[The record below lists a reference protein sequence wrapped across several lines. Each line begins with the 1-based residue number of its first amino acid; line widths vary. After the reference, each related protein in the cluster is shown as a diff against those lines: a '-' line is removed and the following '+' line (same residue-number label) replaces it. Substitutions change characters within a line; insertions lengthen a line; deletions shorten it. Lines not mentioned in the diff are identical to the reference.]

1 MLNYI
6 LSRLTNS
13 LLDYQNYYGEYDAQV
28 IKESV
33 DIIAKEYSEEKIP
46 DGLTYPLEN
55 SIFVFLDSGL
65 PYKTVIV
72 LTLLVAML
80 AFAIDAYMMHAY
92 SVAAMT
98 GLSFCLS
105 LYLFLDKVKL
115 ALRYSFLTR
124 VYGYTLLINTI
135 YAKEHNENQIN
146 KQLQDIQ
153 LRIRKSVEGDV
164 ESGD

>member
-6 LSRLTNS
+6 LGRLTHS

-28 IKESV
+28 IKESI
-33 DIIAKEYSEEKIP
+33 DIISKEYSGDKST
-46 DGLTYPLEN
+46 DGFIYPVEN

-80 AFAIDAYMMHAY
+80 AFAIDAYMVQAY
-92 SVAAMT
+92 SVAAMM

-105 LYLFLDKVKL
+105 VYLLLDKIKL

-124 VYGYTLLINTI
+124 VYGYTLLISAI
-135 YAKEHNENQIN
+135 YAKEHNENQVN

-153 LRIRKSVEGDV
+153 LRIRKSVKGDV

>member
-1 MLNYI
+1 MLTYI
-6 LSRLTNS
+6 LNRLTQS
-13 LLDYQNYYGEYDAQV
+13 LLDNQNYYGEYDAQV
-28 IKESV
+28 IKDSV
-33 DIIAKEYSEEKIP
+33 DIIAKEYSEDKSSA
-46 DGLTYPLEN
+46 GFTYPLEN
-55 SIFVFLDSGL
+55 SIFVFLDYGL

-72 LTLLVAML
+72 LTFLVAML
-80 AFAIDAYMMHAY
+80 AFAIDAYMVQSY

-135 YAKEHNENQIN
+135 YAKEHNETQVN
-146 KQLQDIQ
+146 KQLQNIQ
-153 LRIRKSVEGDV
+153 LRIKKSVEGDV

>member
-1 MLNYI
+1 MLTYI
-6 LSRLTNS
+6 LTRLTNS
-13 LLDYQNYYGEYDAQV
+13 LLNYQNYYGESDAQV
-28 IKESV
+28 LKESV
-33 DIIAKEYSEEKIP
+33 DIIAKEYSEEKIA
-46 DGLTYPLEN
+46 DGFTYPLEN
-55 SIFVFLDSGL
+55 SIFLFLDYGL

-72 LTLLVAML
+72 LTLLIAML

-105 LYLFLDKVKL
+105 LYLFLDKIKL
-115 ALRYSFLTR
+115 ALRYSFLSR

-135 YAKEHNENQIN
+135 YAKEHNENQVN

-153 LRIRKSVEGDV
+153 LRIRKSVEGNMED
-164 ESGD
+164 GD

>member
-55 SIFVFLDSGL
+55 SIFLFLDYGL

-105 LYLFLDKVKL
+105 GYLLLDKIKL
-115 ALRYSFLTR
+115 ALRYSFLSR

-146 KQLQDIQ
+146 KQLHDIQ

>member
-6 LSRLTNS
+6 LSRLTQS
-13 LLDYQNYYGEYDAQV
+13 LLDYQNYYGELDAQ
-28 IKESV
+28 ILKESIE
-33 DIIAKEYSEEKIP
+33 IISKEYSEDKST
-46 DGLTYPLEN
+46 DGFTYPLEN

-65 PYKTVIV
+65 PYSTVIV
-72 LTLLVAML
+72 LTLMVAML
-80 AFAIDAYMMHAY
+80 AFAIDAYMVQAY

-105 LYLFLDKVKL
+105 VYLLLDKIKL

-124 VYGYTLLINTI
+124 VYGYTLLVSAI
-135 YAKEHNENQIN
+135 YAKEHNENQVN

-153 LRIRKSVEGDV
+153 LRIRKSVEGNM
-164 ESGD
+164 EEGD

>member
-1 MLNYI
+1 MLTYI
-6 LSRLTNS
+6 LTRLTNS

-28 IKESV
+28 LKESV
-33 DIIAKEYSEEKIP
+33 DVIAKEYSEEKIT
-46 DGLTYPLEN
+46 DGFTYPLEN
-55 SIFVFLDSGL
+55 SIFVFLDYGL

-80 AFAIDAYMMHAY
+80 AFAIDAYMVQSY
-92 SVAAMT
+92 SVAAMM

-105 LYLFLDKVKL
+105 GYLLLDKIKL

-135 YAKEHNENQIN
+135 YAKEHNENQVN

-153 LRIRKSVEGDV
+153 LRIKKSVEGDV

>member
-55 SIFVFLDSGL
+55 SIFLFLDYGL

-72 LTLLVAML
+72 LTLLIAML

-115 ALRYSFLTR
+115 ALRYSFLSR

>member
-1 MLNYI
+1 MLTYI
-6 LSRLTNS
+6 LNRLTHS
-13 LLDYQNYYGEYDAQV
+13 LLDNQNYYGEYDAQV
-28 IKESV
+28 IKDSV
-33 DIIAKEYSEEKIP
+33 DIIAKEYSEDKSSA
-46 DGLTYPLEN
+46 GFTYPLEN
-55 SIFVFLDSGL
+55 SIFVFLDYGL
-65 PYKTVIV
+65 PYKTIIV

-80 AFAIDAYMMHAY
+80 AFAIDAYMVQAY

-105 LYLFLDKVKL
+105 VYLLLDKIKL

-135 YAKEHNENQIN
+135 YAKEHNENQVN

-153 LRIRKSVEGDV
+153 MRIRKSVEGDV
-164 ESGD
+164 ETED